1 VTPVRWLA
9 IVGATLLLTNAA
21 RAGSGSPAQPSKTG
35 ESTEPAPRE
44 TETAGPT
51 AEEERLRQIRSQ
63 IEDLRQRLV
72 ESESQAG
79 TILDA
84 LDEID
89 LKIAVLG
96 REAIVLR
103 ADLEST
109 RRAEAAARGEVEAA
123 RQRESAAEQ
132 ALRRWLVEIDRAG
145 STSQLR
151 LLLASSN
158 PSTLAAAQRASEAL
172 ALAEA
177 SRVQNLRAEQARLE
191 SALRALETSRGK
203 LASLQGELQARQ
215 QELGAARSGKEDLL
229 HGIRAREEV
238 GQQALASLVQVE
250 KNLVALLV
258 SLPGAGAIPSYGLPR
273 FHGLL
278 NWPVPGPVAIPF
290 GNVRHPKFST
300 QVPHP
305 GLEIACPDGETV
317 HALFDG
323 KVVFSSWFRG
333 YGQMIVIDHGDEY
346 LSIYGQ
352 LGDRLVEAGDEV
364 HRDQV
369 IARSGGEGTF
379 GVTGLYLEIRHHGRP
394 EDPQPWLRKMA
405 ARPSTS
411 PEKRR

>member
-1 VTPVRWLA
+1 
-9 IVGATLLLTNAA
+9 
-21 RAGSGSPAQPSKTG
+21 
-35 ESTEPAPRE
+35 
-44 TETAGPT
+44 
-51 AEEERLRQIRSQ
+51 
-63 IEDLRQRLV
+63 
-72 ESESQAG
+72 
-79 TILDA
+79 
-84 LDEID
+84 
-89 LKIAVLG
+89 
-96 REAIVLR
+96 
-103 ADLEST
+103 
-109 RRAEAAARGEVEAA
+109 VEAA
-123 RQRESAAEQ
+123 RRRQSEAEQ

-158 PSTLAAAQRASEAL
+158 TSALAAAQRASEAL

-177 SRVQNLRAEQARLE
+177 SRVQNLRVQQA
-191 SALRALETSRGK
+191 SLETALQSLEANGAK
-203 LASLQGELQARQ
+203 LASLQDQMQTRQ
-215 QELGAARSGKEDLL
+215 QELRAARGGKQDLL
-229 HGIRAREEV
+229 RGIRAREEV

-250 KNLVALLV
+250 KDLVKLLE

-278 NWPVPGPVAIPF
+278 NWPVTGPVAIPF

-323 KVVFSSWFRG
+323 RVVFSSWFRG

-352 LGDRLVEAGDEV
+352 LGDRLVGAGDEV
-364 HRDQV
+364 RRDQA

-394 EDPQPWLRKMA
+394 EDPQPWLRKVA
-405 ARPSTS
+405 GRPSTG

>member
-1 VTPVRWLA
+1 MSLRRLWPLA
-9 IVGATLLLTNAA
+9 TALLVSAVAA
-21 RAGSGSPAQPSKTG
+21 GTGTMTQGS
-35 ESTEPAPRE
+35 
-44 TETAGPT
+44 ETAETAPTKPQEADDHAAT

-63 IEDLRQRLV
+63 IEELRQRLV

-79 TILDA
+79 SLLDA

-89 LKIAVLG
+89 LKVAVLG

-103 ADLEST
+103 SELDST
-109 RRAEAAARGEVEAA
+109 RRAEAAARLEADAA
-123 RQRESAAEQ
+123 RERVTAAEQ
-132 ALRRWLVEIDRAG
+132 SLRRWLVEIDRAG
-145 STSQLR
+145 SASQLR
-151 LLLASSN
+151 LLLASAN
-158 PSTLAAAQRASEAL
+158 PSTLAVAERAGEAL
-172 ALAEA
+172 ALAERT
-177 SRVQNLRAEQARLE
+177 RVRNLRSEQARLE
-191 SALRALETSRGK
+191 SAQQALQSSRTR
-203 LASLQGELQARQ
+203 LASLQDELQARQ
-215 QELGAARSGKEDLL
+215 SELAAARSGKQELL

-250 KNLVALLV
+250 KDLVALLG
-258 SLPGAGAIPSYGLPR
+258 SLPGGGTTPSYGLPR

-305 GLEIACPDGETV
+305 GLEIACPDGESV

-364 HRDQV
+364 HRDQL

-394 EDPQPWLRKMA
+394 EDPQPWLRKVA
-405 ARPSTS
+405 GRPSTS

>member
-1 VTPVRWLA
+1 MRRLWPLVA
-9 IVGATLLLTNAA
+9 LLLVSRSFA
-21 RAGSGSPAQPSKTG
+21 AGSET
-35 ESTEPAPRE
+35 APRQ
-44 TETAGPT
+44 GGT
-51 AEEERLRQIRSQ
+51 AEEDRLRQIRSQ
-63 IEDLRQRLV
+63 IDELRQKLV

-79 TILDA
+79 SILDA

-89 LKIAVLG
+89 LKVAVLG
-96 REAIVLR
+96 RESTVLR
-103 ADLEST
+103 AELEST
-109 RRAEAAARGEVEAA
+109 RRAEAEARLEADAARA
-123 RQRESAAEQ
+123 RVAGAEQ
-132 ALRRWLVEIDRAG
+132 ALRRWLLEIDRAG
-145 STSQLR
+145 SASQMK
-151 LLLASSN
+151 LLLASSDA
-158 PSTLAAAQRASEAL
+158 STLAAAERASEAL

-177 SRVQNLRAEQARLE
+177 ARVRILRAEQARLDTAE
-191 SALRALETSRGK
+191 QA
-203 LASLQGELQARQ
+203 LASSRARLAGLQGELQTRQ
-215 QELGAARSGKEDLL
+215 SELSAARSGKEDLL

-250 KNLVALLV
+250 KDLVALLG
-258 SLPGAGAIPSYGLPR
+258 SLPGGAVTPSYGLPR

-278 NWPVPGPVAIPF
+278 NWPVQGLVAIPF
-290 GNVRHPKFST
+290 GNVRHPRFST

-317 HALFDG
+317 RALFDG

-394 EDPQPWLRKMA
+394 EDPQPWLRKVA
-405 ARPSTS
+405 GRPSAS
-411 PEKRR
+411 PERRK

>member
-1 VTPVRWLA
+1 MHRLWPLA
-9 IVGATLLLTNAA
+9 AVLLFNAA
-21 RAGSGSPAQPSKTG
+21 VAGSDAPPQGP
-35 ESTEPAPRE
+35 EPAD
-44 TETAGPT
+44 TTATKPHGDDDQAAT
-51 AEEERLRQIRSQ
+51 AEEDRLRQVRSQ
-63 IEDLRQRLV
+63 IEELHRRLV

-79 TILDA
+79 SILDA

-89 LKIAVLG
+89 LKVAVLG

-103 ADLEST
+103 AELEST
-109 RRAEAAARGEVEAA
+109 RRAEAAARLEADAA
-123 RQRESAAEQ
+123 RAQVAAAEQ
-132 ALRRWLVEIDRAG
+132 SLRRWLLEIDRAG
-145 STSQLR
+145 STSRLR

-158 PSTLAAAQRASEAL
+158 PSTLAAAERAGEAL
-172 ALAEA
+172 ALAER
-177 SRVQNLRAEQARLE
+177 SRVQNLRSEQARLE
-191 SALRALETSRGK
+191 TAQQALESSRTR
-203 LASLQGELQARQ
+203 LASLQNELQARQ
-215 QELGAARSGKEDLL
+215 AELGAARTDKEGLL

-250 KNLVALLV
+250 KDLVALLG
-258 SLPGAGAIPSYGLPR
+258 SLPGSGATPSYGLPR

-305 GLEIACPDGETV
+305 GLEIACPDGQTV

-394 EDPQPWLRKMA
+394 EDPQPWLRKVA
-405 ARPSTS
+405 GRPSTS

>member
-1 VTPVRWLA
+1 MRRLWPLVAILLA
-9 IVGATLLLTNAA
+9 VESFA
-21 RAGSGSPAQPSKTG
+21 AGS
-35 ESTEPAPRE
+35 
-44 TETAGPT
+44 ETAPKDSGAD

-63 IEDLRQRLV
+63 IDDLRQRLV

-79 TILDA
+79 SILDA

-89 LKIAVLG
+89 LKVAVLD

-103 ADLEST
+103 SEIEST
-109 RRAEAAARGEVEAA
+109 RRAETAARLEAEAA
-123 RQRESAAEQ
+123 RARVAGAEQ

-145 STSQLR
+145 SSSQLR

-158 PSTLAAAQRASEAL
+158 PSTLAAAERASEAL
-172 ALAEA
+172 ALAERA
-177 SRVQNLRAEQARLE
+177 RVRTLRDEQARLE
-191 SALRALETSRGK
+191 TAQQALESSRAK
-203 LASLQGELQARQ
+203 LASLQAELQTRQ
-215 QELGAARSGKEDLL
+215 AELSAARGGKVDLL
-229 HGIRAREEV
+229 HGIRAREEI
-238 GQQALASLVQVE
+238 GQQALASLVQIE
-250 KNLVALLV
+250 KDLVALLG
-258 SLPGAGAIPSYGLPR
+258 SLPGGGATPSYGLPR

-305 GLEIACPDGETV
+305 GLEIACPDGQAV
-317 HALFDG
+317 RALFDG

-352 LGDRLVEAGDEV
+352 LGDRLVEAGEEV

-394 EDPQPWLRKMA
+394 EDPQPWLRKVA
-405 ARPSTS
+405 GRPSAG
-411 PEKRR
+411 PEKRK

>member
-1 VTPVRWLA
+1 MSMRRPWPLA
-9 IVGATLLLTNAA
+9 IALLVNSAA
-21 RAGSGSPAQPSKTG
+21 AGIGMWPQGNETT
-35 ESTEPAPRE
+35 STSAANPRE
-44 TETAGPT
+44 ADDQAAT

-63 IEDLRQRLV
+63 IEELRQHLV

-79 TILDA
+79 SLLDA

-89 LKIAVLG
+89 LKVAVLG
-96 REAIVLR
+96 REAVVLR
-103 ADLEST
+103 AELDST
-109 RRAEAAARGEVEAA
+109 RRAEAAARLEADAA
-123 RQRESAAEQ
+123 RERVVAAERS
-132 ALRRWLVEIDRAG
+132 LRRWLVEIDRAG

-158 PSTLAAAQRASEAL
+158 PSALAAAERAGEAL
-172 ALAEA
+172 ALSERA
-177 SRVQNLRAEQARLE
+177 RVGTLRSEQARLE
-191 SALRALETSRGK
+191 AAQHALESSRTR
-203 LASLQGELQARQ
+203 LASLQNEMEARQ
-215 QELGAARSGKEDLL
+215 SELAAARNGKQELL

-250 KNLVALLV
+250 KDLVALLG
-258 SLPGAGAIPSYGLPR
+258 SLPGGGATPSFGLPR

-305 GLEIACPDGETV
+305 GLEIACPDGESV

-352 LGDRLVEAGDEV
+352 LGERLVEAGDEV

-394 EDPQPWLRKMA
+394 EDPQPWLRKVA
-405 ARPSTS
+405 GRPSTS

>member
-1 VTPVRWLA
+1 
-9 IVGATLLLTNAA
+9 
-21 RAGSGSPAQPSKTG
+21 
-35 ESTEPAPRE
+35 
-44 TETAGPT
+44 
-51 AEEERLRQIRSQ
+51 
-63 IEDLRQRLV
+63 
-72 ESESQAG
+72 
-79 TILDA
+79 
-84 LDEID
+84 
-89 LKIAVLG
+89 
-96 REAIVLR
+96 
-103 ADLEST
+103 
-109 RRAEAAARGEVEAA
+109 
-123 RQRESAAEQ
+123 
-132 ALRRWLVEIDRAG
+132 
-145 STSQLR
+145 LR

-158 PSTLAAAQRASEAL
+158 PSTLAAAERAGEAL
-172 ALAEA
+172 ALAERA
-177 SRVQNLRAEQARLE
+177 RVQNLRAEQSRLETAQQALESSRTRLARLQDELE
-191 SALRALETSRGK
+191 SRQSE
-203 LASLQGELQARQ
+203 LAATRT
-215 QELGAARSGKEDLL
+215 GKEDLL

-250 KNLVALLV
+250 KDLVALLG
-258 SLPGAGAIPSYGLPR
+258 SLPGGGATPSYGLPR

-305 GLEIACPDGETV
+305 GLEIACPDGESV

-394 EDPQPWLRKMA
+394 EDPQPWLRKVA
-405 ARPSTS
+405 GRPSTS
-411 PEKRR
+411 PEKR

>member
-1 VTPVRWLA
+1 MRRLWPLA
-9 IVGATLLLTNAA
+9 TALLVHAAAA
-21 RAGSGSPAQPSKTG
+21 RAGTMTEGSDTRAT
-35 ESTEPAPRE
+35 STADPRE
-44 TETAGPT
+44 AEDHA
-51 AEEERLRQIRSQ
+51 ANSEEERLRQIRSQ
-63 IEDLRQRLV
+63 IEELRQRLV

-79 TILDA
+79 SLLDA

-89 LKIAVLG
+89 LKVAVLG

-103 ADLEST
+103 AELDST
-109 RRAEAAARGEVEAA
+109 RRAEAAARLEADAAHA
-123 RQRESAAEQ
+123 RVAAAEQ
-132 ALRRWLVEIDRAG
+132 SLRRWIVEIDRAG

-158 PSTLAAAQRASEAL
+158 PSTLAAAERAGEAL
-172 ALAEA
+172 ALAERA
-177 SRVQNLRAEQARLE
+177 RVGTLRAEQARLE
-191 SALRALETSRGK
+191 AAQHALETSRTR
-203 LASLQGELQARQ
+203 LASLQNELEARQ
-215 QELGAARSGKEDLL
+215 SELAATRTGKQELL

-250 KNLVALLV
+250 KDLVALLG
-258 SLPGAGAIPSYGLPR
+258 SLPGGGATPSFGLPR

-305 GLEIACPDGETV
+305 GLEIACPDGESV

-352 LGDRLVEAGDEV
+352 LGERLVEAGDEV

-394 EDPQPWLRKMA
+394 EDPQPWLRKVA
-405 ARPSTS
+405 GRPSTT

>member
-1 VTPVRWLA
+1 MPKRRPWPLA
-9 IVGATLLLTNAA
+9 ALLFAVNAA
-21 RAGSGSPAQPSKTG
+21 SGSGTTPQGSVSDTTSPADRD
-35 ESTEPAPRE
+35 ADDR
-44 TETAGPT
+44 AAT

-79 TILDA
+79 SILDA

-89 LKIAVLG
+89 LKVAVLG

-103 ADLEST
+103 SELDST
-109 RRAEAAARGEVEAA
+109 RRAEAAARLEADAA
-123 RQRESAAEQ
+123 RERVAAAEQ

-151 LLLASSN
+151 LVLASAN
-158 PSTLAAAQRASEAL
+158 PSTLAAAERASEAL
-172 ALAEA
+172 ALAEGA
-177 SRVQNLRAEQARLE
+177 RVQDLRGEQARLE
-191 SALRALETSRGK
+191 AAQQALESSRAK
-203 LASLQGELQARQ
+203 LASLQSELDSRQA
-215 QELGAARSGKEDLL
+215 ELSAARSGKEDLL

-238 GQQALASLVQVE
+238 GQQALASLVQME
-250 KNLVALLV
+250 KDLVALLG
-258 SLPGAGAIPSYGLPR
+258 SLPGGGATPSYGLPR

-278 NWPVPGPVAIPF
+278 NWPVAGPVAIPF

-379 GVTGLYLEIRHHGRP
+379 GVTGLYLEIRHHGRA
-394 EDPQPWLRKMA
+394 EDPQPWLRKA
-405 ARPSTS
+405 TGRPPTS

>member
-1 VTPVRWLA
+1 MRRLWPLA
-9 IVGATLLLTNAA
+9 TALLVHAAAA
-21 RAGSGSPAQPSKTG
+21 RAGTMTEGSDTRAT
-35 ESTEPAPRE
+35 STADPRE
-44 TETAGPT
+44 AEDHA
-51 AEEERLRQIRSQ
+51 ANSEEERLRQIRSQ
-63 IEDLRQRLV
+63 IEELRQRLV

-79 TILDA
+79 SLLDA

-89 LKIAVLG
+89 LKVAVLG

-103 ADLEST
+103 AELDST
-109 RRAEAAARGEVEAA
+109 RRAEAAARLEADAAHA
-123 RQRESAAEQ
+123 RIAAAEQ
-132 ALRRWLVEIDRAG
+132 SLRRWIVEIDRAG

-158 PSTLAAAQRASEAL
+158 PSTLAAAERAGEAL
-172 ALAEA
+172 ALAERA
-177 SRVQNLRAEQARLE
+177 RVGTLRAEQARLE
-191 SALRALETSRGK
+191 AAQHALETSRTR
-203 LASLQGELQARQ
+203 LASLQNELEARQ
-215 QELGAARSGKEDLL
+215 SELAATRTGKQELL

-250 KNLVALLV
+250 KDLVALLG
-258 SLPGAGAIPSYGLPR
+258 SLPGGGATPSFGLPR

-305 GLEIACPDGETV
+305 GLEIACPDGESV

-323 KVVFSSWFRG
+323 KVGFSSWFRG

-352 LGDRLVEAGDEV
+352 LGERLVEAGDEV

-394 EDPQPWLRKMA
+394 EDPQPWLRKVA
-405 ARPSTS
+405 GRPSTT

>member
-1 VTPVRWLA
+1 MRRLWPLA
-9 IVGATLLLTNAA
+9 TALLVHAAAAGTGPTTQGSDTSAT
-21 RAGSGSPAQPSKTG
+21 
-35 ESTEPAPRE
+35 STANPRE
-44 TETAGPT
+44 AGDHAAT

-63 IEDLRQRLV
+63 IEELRQRLV

-79 TILDA
+79 SLLDA

-89 LKIAVLG
+89 LKVAVLG

-103 ADLEST
+103 TELEST
-109 RRAEAAARGEVEAA
+109 RRAEAAARLEADA
-123 RQRESAAEQ
+123 AHERVAAAEQ
-132 ALRRWLVEIDRAG
+132 SLRRWLVEIDRAG

-158 PSTLAAAQRASEAL
+158 PSTLAAAERAGEAL
-172 ALAEA
+172 ALAERA
-177 SRVQNLRAEQARLE
+177 RVGTLRVEQARLE
-191 SALRALETSRGK
+191 AAQHALETSRTR
-203 LASLQGELQARQ
+203 LASLQNELEARQ
-215 QELGAARSGKEDLL
+215 SELAATRNGKQELL

-250 KNLVALLV
+250 KDLVALLG
-258 SLPGAGAIPSYGLPR
+258 SLPGGGATPSFGLPR

-305 GLEIACPDGETV
+305 GLEIACPDGESV

-352 LGDRLVEAGDEV
+352 LGERLVEAGDEV

-394 EDPQPWLRKMA
+394 EDPQPWLRKVA
-405 ARPSTS
+405 GRPSTT